1 MNIDAERPVDELSGA
16 AAIDALHDALLDITA
31 QPRVRFANVR
41 DIEVRKAG
49 RWVIVKVKSKGGGD
63 VNELTFRI
71 SKAWGK
77 VLLGR
82 LRRVID

>member
-41 DIEVRKAG
+41 DIDVKKVG
-49 RWVIVKVKSKGGGD
+49 RWVIVTVRSKGEP
-63 VNELTFRI
+63 NELTFRI
-71 SKAWGK
+71 SKAWAK

-82 LRRVID
+82 MRRVLGE